1 MKGSGMMP
9 RFGFIHDK
17 LEIKFL
23 ILYIL
28 TRAVEPLDF
37 PTLTDLTLCDEGV
50 DYFQYV
56 EALAELVKTDH
67 LKQTEGDRYTITEK
81 GIKNGAICESSLPY
95 SVRMHADHEL
105 SLLNARLRRNAQVK
119 STRIPR
125 SDSGFTVRL
134 SLDDDFENI
143 MTLDLLAPN
152 EAQAQR
158 LEDNFRRHPEKIYN
172 AIMKAVLDNYQEM
185 GRSSEKETN

>member
-1 MKGSGMMP
+1 MP

-23 ILYIL
+23 VLYIL

-37 PTLTDLTLCDEGV
+37 PTLTDLTMCDEGV

-56 EALAELVKTDH
+56 EALSELVKTNH
-67 LKQTEGDRYTITEK
+67 LELLEGELYSITEK
-81 GIKNGAICESSLPY
+81 GVKNGAICESSLPY

-105 SLLNARLRRNAQVK
+105 SLLNVRLRRNAQVRA
-119 STRIPR
+119 SRTPR
-125 SDSGFTVRL
+125 ADSGFTVRL
-134 SLDDDFENI
+134 SLNDDFENV

-152 EAQAQR
+152 ETQAQR
-158 LEDNFRRHPEKIYN
+158 LEDCFRQNPEKIYN
-172 AIMKAVLDNYQEM
+172 AIMNAILSDYPEKKAN
-185 GRSSEKETN
+185 RKS

>member
-1 MKGSGMMP
+1 MMS

-37 PTLTDLTLCDEGV
+37 PTLTDLTMCDEGV

-67 LKQTEGDRYTITEK
+67 LNQAEKNRYTITEK
-81 GIKNGAICESSLPY
+81 GVKNGAICESSLPY
-95 SVRMHADHEL
+95 SVRMHADREL
-105 SLLNARLRRNAQVK
+105 SLLNARLRRSAQVK
-119 STRIPR
+119 STRMPR
-125 SDSGFTVRL
+125 TDSGFTVRL

-152 EAQAQR
+152 ETQAQR

-172 AIMKAVLDNYQEM
+172 AIMKSVLDDY
-185 GRSSEKETN
+185 ETLDRKSGQKNK

>member
-1 MKGSGMMP
+1 MP

-23 ILYIL
+23 VLYIL

-37 PTLTDLTLCDEGV
+37 STLTDLTLCDEGV

-56 EALAELVKTDH
+56 EALSELVKTDH
-67 LKQTEGDRYTITEK
+67 LKQIDGEYYAITEK
-81 GIKNGAICESSLPY
+81 GVKNGAICESSLPY

-119 STRIPR
+119 ASHTPR
-125 SDSGFTVRL
+125 SDNGFTVRL

-152 EAQAQR
+152 ETQAQR
-158 LEDNFRRHPEKIYN
+158 LEDHFRRRPEKIYN
-172 AIMKAVLDNYQEM
+172 AIIKAILEDE
-185 GRSSEKETN
+185 SSEDEPKNRKN